1 MATEPV
7 GDEEGEVPSETE
19 GWSAYVPDFVKRAA
33 VAGLGALFMTEE
45 GIRSLAGQ
53 MKLPKEVL
61 GYLLSQAERTK
72 AEVGRVVS
80 EEVRRF
86 LQSEKLRE
94 EFLKLLAG
102 MTVEIKAE
110 VRLVPSAK
118 AAEAA
123 KDSGEP
129 IVKTKI
135 VLSEVGARRSK
146 KGPRHE

>member
-1 MATEPV
+1 MSMEPV
-7 GDEEGEVPSETE
+7 GDDESEVASETE

-45 GIRSLAGQ
+45 GIRGLAGQ

-86 LQSEKLRE
+86 FQSEKLRE
-94 EFLKLLAG
+94 EFLKVLAG

-118 AAEAA
+118 GGEGA
-123 KDSGEP
+123 KGSGEAMKTQ
-129 IVKTKI
+129 IVF
-135 VLSEVGARRSK
+135 SEMGARRSK
-146 KGPRHE
+146 KGGRHG

>member
-1 MATEPV
+1 MSMEPL
-7 GDEEGEVPSETE
+7 GDEESEVASETE

-86 LQSEKLRE
+86 FQSEKLRE

-110 VRLVPSAK
+110 VRLVPSTKGEEAGKEPGELGKAK
-118 AAEAA
+118 L
-123 KDSGEP
+123 
-129 IVKTKI
+129 VF
-135 VLSEVGARRSK
+135 SEVGARRSK
-146 KGPRHE
+146 KGARRE